1 MSTSPLSSQD
11 IRAAADVHDELGP
24 EYHDAVVDSFLA
36 KVEKEIDARVEARL
50 ADTDR
55 RARRRQLD
63 PVTLAGRR
71 QLLKHMA
78 LGSVAA
84 GIPLSFVTFAIDFH
98 AGAERA
104 VVLLWIVIAAV
115 YAACAIRFRR

>member
-50 ADTDR
+50 ADTQR

-71 QLLKHMA
+71 HMLKHMA

-104 VVLLWIVIAAV
+104 VVLMWIVIAAV

>member
-1 MSTSPLSSQD
+1 M
-11 IRAAADVHDELGP
+11 
-24 EYHDAVVDSFLA
+24 
-36 KVEKEIDARVEARL
+36 
-50 ADTDR
+50 
-55 RARRRQLD
+55 
-63 PVTLAGRR
+63 
-71 QLLKHMA
+71 LKHMA

-104 VVLLWIVIAAV
+104 VVLMWIVIAAV